1 MTSVVKTIFDQ
12 NSNQF
17 AETLQDGADKLG
29 KHAVGERS
37 SMFIYEL
44 AYREDF
50 EKEPGKQLTN
60 NQIELV
66 TNVFKD
72 HS

>member
-1 MTSVVKTIFDQ
+1 MSA
-12 NSNQF
+12 NS
-17 AETLQDGADKLG
+17 
-29 KHAVGERS
+29 VGERS